1 VKRFRLKTIASG
13 KTAGLWVSLGFSSS
27 LTRRDVLH
35 IVSGNQATPAGSRS
49 RSRLYV
55 ERFDQLYSCN
65 GGCDLVRVGP
75 KSIEVHL
82 TPEAAHLLS
91 FKSNVLLFAFD
102 KRPPR
107 WPGRQGGYAQAMDVF
122 RAMADVSRRV
132 EIESGL
138 TGAAER
144 RGNEW

>member
-13 KTAGLWVSLGFSSS
+13 KKAGLWVSLGFSSS
-27 LTRRDVLH
+27 LTPRDVLH
-35 IVSGNQATPAGSRS
+35 VVSTDQTTPAGSRS
-49 RSRLYV
+49 RRRLYV

-82 TPEAAHLLS
+82 TPKAAHLLS
-91 FKSNVLLFAFD
+91 FKSNVLLFEFD

-107 WPGRQGGYAQAMDVF
+107 WPGRQGGYAQAVDVF
-122 RAMADVSRRV
+122 RAMADVNRRV
-132 EIESGL
+132 EVQLGFQVE
-138 TGAAER
+138 T
-144 RGNEW
+144 